1 MALAMPAQAELIACF
16 LRHYARVAASP
27 FPVLSGDP

>member
-1 MALAMPAQAELIACF
+1 MALATLRQAELIACF
-16 LRHYARVAASP
+16 LRHYARLGASP